1 MTLSASALESILAC
15 PAKWFLERE
24 AGGERAAS
32 ASQGF
37 GLVVHALADR
47 VGKGELATVE
57 ELMGHVDRVWGRLVF
72 RTPWSSTRERAEV
85 EAALSR
91 FVDWH
96 QRPGAR
102 TVIGTERQLSVEV
115 DLPDGQ
121 RVRLY
126 GFADRLELDEDGRVV
141 VIDLKTGKYPPPDK
155 DLPAHAQLGLYQHA
169 VAHGAVDD
177 LLPEEHRPAR
187 PGGAELV
194 QLRKETRG
202 AVKVQQQEPQQPD
215 EDGHTTVE
223 KQLMQAVA
231 VVRSESFPA
240 QAGPHCEHC
249 SFTPLCPVK
258 GAGTVLS

>member
-1 MTLSASALESILAC
+1 
-15 PAKWFLERE
+15 RE

-57 ELMGHVDRVWGRLVF
+57 ELMAHVDGVWGRLAF
-72 RTPWSSTRERAEV
+72 RTPWSSARERAEV
-85 EAALSR
+85 EAALTR
-91 FVDWH
+91 FVSWH
-96 QRPGAR
+96 RRPGAR
-102 TVIGTERQLSVEV
+102 TVIATERELSVEV
-115 DLPDGQ
+115 ALPDGQ

-126 GFADRLELDEDGRVV
+126 GFADRLEVDEDGRVV
-141 VIDLKTGKYPPPDK
+141 VIDLKTGKYPPADK
-155 DLPAHAQLGLYQHA
+155 DLPENAQLGLYQHA

-177 LLPEEHRPAR
+177 LLPEEHRPGR

-194 QLRKETRG
+194 QLRKDSRG
-202 AVKVQQQEPQQPD
+202 SVKVQEQQPQEPD
-215 EDGHTTVE
+215 ADGLTTVE
-223 KQLMQAVA
+223 RQLMEAVA

-240 QAGPHCEHC
+240 QAGKHCEHC
-249 SFTPLCPVK
+249 AFVAICPVK